1 MSRIVFDIETLA
13 LPIEDFD
20 EKQREYLLKFA
31 KTDEEREE
39 ALMKMNLSPLTARVL
54 AIAMLNPESGQGK
67 VYYQGPGQQS
77 SMIDDGKVELVPG
90 TEREILEGFWKTI
103 SHYNQFVTFNGRSFD
118 CPFLMIRSAV
128 LGIRPSRNLMV
139 YRYDAK
145 EHCDLL
151 DQLSFY
157 GAFRKFNLD
166 FYCKSFGIRSPKEN
180 VSGVDMG
187 PLFASGAYREIAEY
201 CLGDV
206 KATAE
211 LFQRWQTYLA
221 FDK

>member
-1 MSRIVFDIETLA
+1 VSKIVFDIETLA
-13 LPIEDFD
+13 LPLDNFD
-20 EKQREYLLKFA
+20 KKQQDYLLKFA
-31 KTDEEREE
+31 KTDEERTE
-39 ALMKMNLSPLTARVL
+39 ALMKMNLSPLTAQVL

-67 VYYQGPGQQS
+67 VYYQGPGERS
-77 SMIDDGKVELVPG
+77 ALIDDGKVELVPG
-90 TEREILEGFWKTI
+90 EERDILEGFWKTI
-103 SHYNQFVTFNGRSFD
+103 SHYSQFVTFNGRSFD
-118 CPFLMIRSAV
+118 CPFLMIRSAI

-139 YRYDAK
+139 YRYGAN

-151 DQLSFY
+151 EQLSFY

-166 FYCKSFGIRSPKEN
+166 FYCKSFGIKSPKED
-180 VSGVDMG
+180 VSGLDMG
-187 PLFASGAYREIAEY
+187 PLFTAGRYREIAEY

-221 FDK
+221 FEK